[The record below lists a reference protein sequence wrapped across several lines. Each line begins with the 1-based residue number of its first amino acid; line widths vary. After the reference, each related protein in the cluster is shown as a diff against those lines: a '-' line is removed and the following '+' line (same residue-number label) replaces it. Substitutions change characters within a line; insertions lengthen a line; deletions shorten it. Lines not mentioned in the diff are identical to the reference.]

1 MFRELHEITISHTK
15 NIVNTPSSID
25 DDLLLFDKFEDV
37 PLPTEQTRMQCLFVA
52 LCIDGQ
58 AQYTVDTNEYKVV
71 KGDLIIITDGQV
83 VGNYL
88 LSPNCKGVAIMASD
102 DFFHEI
108 LKEVHEISQLFLL
121 THTNPV
127 LHLNKETMDKF
138 CVSFGNIKKSVD
150 NKEHHFRREVVLS
163 MLKTLI
169 YELGNEIWNVQR
181 INEKKNTRAESI
193 FANFIGLVEKN
204 FRVERRVGWYA
215 EKLCITPKYLSE
227 TVKLVSKKTP
237 NDWIDSY
244 VTLEIRVLLKNSSKS
259 IKEIASDLN
268 FPTQSFLGKYFKEHV
283 GLSPSQYRKK

>member
-37 PLPTEQTRMQCLFVA
+37 PLPTEPKRMQCLFVA

-138 CVSFGNIKKSVD
+138 CVSFANIKISVD

>member
-1 MFRELHEITISHTK
+1 
-15 NIVNTPSSID
+15 
-25 DDLLLFDKFEDV
+25 
-37 PLPTEQTRMQCLFVA
+37 
-52 LCIDGQ
+52 
-58 AQYTVDTNEYKVV
+58 
-71 KGDLIIITDGQV
+71 
-83 VGNYL
+83 
-88 LSPNCKGVAIMASD
+88 
-102 DFFHEI
+102 
-108 LKEVHEISQLFLL
+108 
-121 THTNPV
+121 
-127 LHLNKETMDKF
+127 MDKF

>member
-1 MFRELHEITISHTK
+1 
-15 NIVNTPSSID
+15 
-25 DDLLLFDKFEDV
+25 
-37 PLPTEQTRMQCLFVA
+37 
-52 LCIDGQ
+52 
-58 AQYTVDTNEYKVV
+58 
-71 KGDLIIITDGQV
+71 
-83 VGNYL
+83 
-88 LSPNCKGVAIMASD
+88 
-102 DFFHEI
+102 
-108 LKEVHEISQLFLL
+108 
-121 THTNPV
+121 
-127 LHLNKETMDKF
+127 
-138 CVSFGNIKKSVD
+138 
-150 NKEHHFRREVVLS
+150 

>member
-37 PLPTEQTRMQCLFVA
+37 PLPTEPKRMQCLFVA

-150 NKEHHFRREVVLS
+150 YKEHHFRREVVLS

-244 VTLEIRVLLKNSSKS
+244 VTLEIRVLLKNSSNSFAASSKS
-259 IKEIASDLN
+259 I
-268 FPTQSFLGKYFKEHV
+268 
-283 GLSPSQYRKK
+283 